1 MAEITIMKI
10 GSNLIVPIQVELH
23 DVAAVRVQQDI
34 MEAIE
39 EKGAR
44 GLLIDISKL
53 EVVDSFLG
61 RLIGDTAAMARA
73 MGTETVLAGLQPAVA
88 ITLMELGLN
97 LGGVHTA
104 LDAEAGLEI
113 LNHLA
118 GNKAR
123 GARVGENSRKTGGA
137 NER

>member
-23 DVAAVRVQQDI
+23 DTAALRVQQDI

-61 RLIGDTAAMARA
+61 RLIGDTAAHGPGNGHRDCPGRASARCCHHPD
-73 MGTETVLAGLQPAVA
+73 GTGP
-88 ITLMELGLN
+88 
-97 LGGVHTA
+97 
-104 LDAEAGLEI
+104 
-113 LNHLA
+113 
-118 GNKAR
+118 
-123 GARVGENSRKTGGA
+123 
-137 NER
+137 

>member
-1 MAEITIMKI
+1 MAEVTIMKI
-10 GSNLIVPIQVELH
+10 GPNLIIPIQVELH
-23 DVAAVRVQQDI
+23 DVAALKVQQDI

-39 EKGAR
+39 AKGAR
-44 GLLIDISKL
+44 GLLIDISRL

-73 MGTETVLAGLQPAVA
+73 MGTETVLVGLRPAVA

-104 LDAEAGLEI
+104 LDAEAGLEL
-113 LNHLA
+113 LNRHA
-118 GNKAR
+118 GDEIR
-123 GARVGENSRKTGGA
+123 GGKKGGGR